1 MKKIFLILFVFLSA
15 FSLFAQ
21 KLEAEDGDAYSAKT
35 TSSISGFS
43 GKGYVDFL
51 PGGSS
56 FVKITFKTKK
66 SSNYAF
72 KLTYS
77 ADSEKPSAVKVEID
91 DKYLVTQ
98 KLQASDSFTNNFLLN
113 TALLEKGQHTV
124 KVTGYRGKWSFDSIE
139 VIEADDKLISQIKN
153 KRLVNPNAIP
163 EAQKLFEYLCQMQG
177 KGILSGQQIYG
188 QNTQEIKTLLAATGK
203 NPAVL
208 GIDLIDFSPSRVEH
222 GASGGRLTS
231 VAKKYWDEGGII
243 TCAWHWNAPS
253 GLIDKDM
260 PEMHWYDGFRTK
272 ATTFDFSKGIKDHE
286 SEEYKL
292 MIRDIDAIA
301 KQLKILAKNNIP
313 VLWRPIHEA
322 SGKWFW
328 WGAKGPE
335 NYIELYKL
343 MYDRLVNY
351 HGLNNLIWVWNAQDP
366 DWYPGDEYVDV
377 LSYDY
382 YPMKYKHG
390 TADEYLAKIQA
401 ATDKAKL
408 YAISENGALPNVVKL
423 EEEKSL
429 WSWWCTW
436 NGDFTVAADGKSY
449 SESNTSLD
457 SLKLYYNN
465 PYTITRDELPSFKV
479 SQ

>member
-1 MKKIFLILFVFLSA
+1 
-15 FSLFAQ
+15 
-21 KLEAEDGDAYSAKT
+21 
-35 TSSISGFS
+35 
-43 GKGYVDFL
+43 
-51 PGGSS
+51 
-56 FVKITFKTKK
+56 
-66 SSNYAF
+66 
-72 KLTYS
+72 
-77 ADSEKPSAVKVEID
+77 
-91 DKYLVTQ
+91 
-98 KLQASDSFTNNFLLN
+98 
-113 TALLEKGQHTV
+113 
-124 KVTGYRGKWSFDSIE
+124 
-139 VIEADDKLISQIKN
+139 
-153 KRLVNPNAIP
+153 
-163 EAQKLFEYLCQMQG
+163 
-177 KGILSGQQIYG
+177 
-188 QNTQEIKTLLAATGK
+188 
-203 NPAVL
+203 
-208 GIDLIDFSPSRVEH
+208 
-222 GASGGRLTS
+222 
-231 VAKKYWDEGGII
+231 
-243 TCAWHWNAPS
+243 
-253 GLIDKDM
+253 M

-301 KQLKILAKNNIP
+301 KQLKVLAKNNIP